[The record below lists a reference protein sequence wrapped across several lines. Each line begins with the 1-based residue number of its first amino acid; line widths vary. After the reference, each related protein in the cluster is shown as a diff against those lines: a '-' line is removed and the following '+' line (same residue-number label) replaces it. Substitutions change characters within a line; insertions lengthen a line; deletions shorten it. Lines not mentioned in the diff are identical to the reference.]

1 MGSARSSTCS
11 KSGAVMLRFLC
22 AVTVSSNVATILGFV
37 PQPQQQQEGCS
48 TREQRRDPLLPSR
61 RTTAPQAGEGYGQHH
76 HHHHHHSAS
85 SSWSSSSLSLYLQQL
100 GREIVTL
107 ASNTNNNMAV
117 THCCSG
123 QQQQPHG
130 RKVSLYQTISDGAQ
144 LPSSTPVD
152 DILPNT
158 TVDANSAPSGSNSSV
173 VMATAT
179 RSSTPYHLDTQN
191 YARMKIPDRGTDNG
205 HAIFGVLHNEGLI
218 ERYEIWKKK
227 ENENE
232 EQEREDVQQRTA
244 ASLSDDENVIVA
256 FVSFGHRL
264 NGHVGIVH
272 GGILSLVVDDL
283 CGFAFE
289 AIGVQHAV
297 TANLSLNYRSPVPEN
312 TTMKI
317 TIQLHKREGR
327 KLYWTVQMTSLDG
340 TRLYVE
346 ATSLYIV
353 PRSAAVSTQHN
364 Q

>member
-1 MGSARSSTCS
+1 
-11 KSGAVMLRFLC
+11 MLRFFC
-22 AVTVSSNVATILGFV
+22 AVTVSSNVGTILGFV
-37 PQPQQQQEGCS
+37 PQPPQQQEGRS
-48 TREQRRDPLLPSR
+48 TQERRRDPLLRSL
-61 RTTAPQAGEGYGQHH
+61 RTTAPRAGERYGHH
-76 HHHHHHSAS
+76 RHHHSAS
-85 SSWSSSSLSLYLQQL
+85 SAWSSSSLSLYLQQR

-123 QQQQPHG
+123 QQQQPHD
-130 RKVSLYQTISDGAQ
+130 RKVSLYQTISDGEQ

-179 RSSTPYHLDTQN
+179 RSSTPYHLDTQK

-227 ENENE
+227 KENENE
-232 EQEREDVQQRTA
+232 EEDVQQRTA
-244 ASLSDDENVIVA
+244 ESLSDDENVIVA

-289 AIGVQHAV
+289 AIGVPYAV
-297 TANLSLNYRSPVPEN
+297 TASLKLDYRSPVPES
-312 TTMKI
+312 TTTKI